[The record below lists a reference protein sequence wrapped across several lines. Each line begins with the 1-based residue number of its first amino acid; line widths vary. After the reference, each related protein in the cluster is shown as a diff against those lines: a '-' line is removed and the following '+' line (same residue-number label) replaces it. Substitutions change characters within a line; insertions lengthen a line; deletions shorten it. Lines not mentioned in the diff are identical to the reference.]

1 MSLAFLLVTRQKH
14 AINFAFKL
22 AFDFSVINGDSKIS
36 SVNNS
41 IATLIR
47 GTGSST
53 RLGDLL
59 LYIHDLCNCNLHSH
73 IL

>member
-14 AINFAFKL
+14 AINFTFKL

-41 IATLIR
+41 TATLIR
-47 GTGSST
+47 GTGSSAEAE
-53 RLGDLL
+53 DLH
-59 LYIHDLCNCNLHSH
+59 LYIRDLFNCNLPSC